1 MSLYLTEDDVKQVM
15 TMKDTIE
22 ALEIGFKDQ
31 GEGLAVNKPR
41 ERLRVP
47 MGSMQIMSASVPSL
61 NVVGF
66 KAYTATRGGVRF
78 LVYIHSAD
86 TGQLLS
92 IIEASRLGQL
102 RTGAASGVATKY
114 LAKNNAGVVGVYGTG
129 YQAQGQV
136 EAICEVMQVKRM
148 QVYGR
153 DQAKREDFCRRMS
166 EITGVEI
173 VPVSDPQAA
182 AKGADVIVTITTS
195 REPVFKGEWVEPG
208 MHINAAGA
216 NNLLRREI
224 DDDVVRKCTL
234 LTADS
239 VEQAKMECADLLQ
252 PVERGIINWEQVREL
267 GYIVAGL
274 MPGRKTDDDVTL
286 FESHGIAIW
295 DVASATRC
303 YELAKTKGIGQ
314 EMPM

>member
-1 MSLYLTEDDVKQVM
+1 MSLYLTEDDVSQVM

-22 ALEIGFKDQ
+22 ALEIGFSDQ
-31 GEGLAVNKPR
+31 ASGLAVNKPR

-78 LVYIHSAD
+78 LVYIHSAEN
-86 TGQLLS
+86 GQLLAV
-92 IIEASRLGQL
+92 IEGSRLGQL
-102 RTGAASGVATKY
+102 RTGAASGIATKH
-114 LAKNNAGVVGVYGTG
+114 LAKNNAGVVGIYGTG

-136 EAICEVMQVKRM
+136 EAICSVIPVKRV

-153 DQAKREDFCRRMS
+153 DQERREDFCRQMT
-166 EITGVEI
+166 ELIGVEI
-173 VPVSDPQAA
+173 VPASEPESV
-182 AKGADVIVTITTS
+182 AKGADIIVTITTS
-195 REPVFKGEWVEPG
+195 REPVLKGEWVEPG

-224 DDDVVRKCTL
+224 DDNVVRKCTL
-234 LTADS
+234 LTADF

-267 GYIVAGL
+267 GPIVAGL
-274 MPGRKTDDDVTL
+274 MPGRRSDNDVTL

-295 DVASATRC
+295 DVASAARC
-303 YELAKTKGIGQ
+303 YELAKAKGLGR

>member
-1 MSLYLTEDDVKQVM
+1 MSLYLTEDDVSQVM

-22 ALEIGFKDQ
+22 ALEIGFSDQ
-31 GEGLAVNKPR
+31 ASGLAVNKPR

-78 LVYIHSAD
+78 LVYIHSAEN
-86 TGQLLS
+86 GQLLAV
-92 IIEASRLGQL
+92 IEGSRLGQL
-102 RTGAASGVATKY
+102 RTGAASGIATKH
-114 LAKNNAGVVGVYGTG
+114 LAKNNAGVVGIYGTG

-136 EAICEVMQVKRM
+136 EAICAVMPVKRV

-153 DQAKREDFCRRMS
+153 DQERREDFCRRMT
-166 EITGVEI
+166 ELTEVEM
-173 VPVSDPQAA
+173 VPVSDPESAA
-182 AKGADVIVTITTS
+182 RDADVIVTITTS
-195 REPVFKGEWVEPG
+195 REPVLRGEWVEPG

-224 DDDVVRKCTL
+224 DDNVVRKCTL

-267 GYIVAGL
+267 GPIVAGL
-274 MPGRKTDDDVTL
+274 MPGRRSDNDVTL

-295 DVASATRC
+295 DVASAARC
-303 YELAKTKGIGQ
+303 YELAKAKGLGR